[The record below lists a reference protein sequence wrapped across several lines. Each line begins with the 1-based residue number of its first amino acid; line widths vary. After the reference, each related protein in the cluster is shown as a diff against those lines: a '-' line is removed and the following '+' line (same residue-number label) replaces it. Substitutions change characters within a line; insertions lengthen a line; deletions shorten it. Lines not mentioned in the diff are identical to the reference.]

1 MSRKRSG
8 NASEILLPE
17 ATPNSTTPRPR
28 TKRNILIFAII
39 SFLTI
44 GSILLA
50 HTQGHEP
57 YTAEDGARG
66 GRYLLHPEAHVDRQ
80 ATTITLGWT
89 VTSGLRRPDGVLKH
103 VYLINGVFPGPTIEA
118 RSGDRVVVKVK
129 NELVDEELSLH
140 WHGLSMRG
148 WNDQDGA
155 VGITSSPITAGDS
168 FTYDFRIED
177 TQHGTFWYHAHS
189 AVQRADGLFGG
200 LVVHKPRSRGSSRS
214 LPAEHLVIVQDWYH
228 RTAGEAL
235 EFYTHLGGFGNEP
248 VPDSILVNGRGAY
261 NCSDAVPA
269 RPLDCEPIDDR
280 DATIELDR
288 NRENVLR
295 VINAG
300 AYAGIGLSI
309 ENVVLK
315 PLAVD
320 GGHAVVGTA
329 ASRVKFLHPGERVNV
344 LVEPTIIGDSHLEVT
359 LDSSTFNYPNPALTP
374 VHHFPVLAYGKP
386 KQRRAGIQKEEMNL
400 QALTSSPASS
410 NILPSQAD
418 MTFVLYSIT
427 QKLARL
433 DNVPHGFI
441 NNTSWRPQL
450 SPLITM
456 DRALWD
462 KHQFVP
468 HIPYNES
475 SPKWVDLVLNNLDEE
490 SHPFHL
496 HGNDF
501 YVLSKYS
508 SSWNWGSYNPYE
520 QDQPPG
526 GSYDF
531 ESPLKK
537 DTVLVPR
544 RGYAVLRFR
553 ADNPGIWMLHC
564 HVMWHLATGMAM
576 AFEVS

>member
-8 NASEILLPE
+8 NGSEILLPE
-17 ATPNSTTPRPR
+17 ATSNSTTSRPR
-28 TKRNILIFAII
+28 TRRNTLIFII
-39 SFLTI
+39 LSFLVI

-50 HTQGHEP
+50 RTQSLGAVHVFWTGP
-57 YTAEDGARG
+57 STAKDGASG
-66 GRYLLHPEAHVDRQ
+66 TEYLLHPEAHVDRQ
-80 ATTITLGWT
+80 ATTIKLEWT
-89 VTSGLRRPDGVLKH
+89 VTSSLRRPDGVLKH

-118 RSGDRVVVKVK
+118 RSGDRIVVRVK

-155 VGITSSPITAGDS
+155 VGITSSPITAGES
-168 FTYDFRIED
+168 FTYDFRIEQ

-269 RPLDCEPIDDR
+269 RPLDCQPFDDR

-288 NRENVLR
+288 SRENILR
-295 VINAG
+295 IINAG
-300 AYAGIGLSI
+300 AYAGIGLSM
-309 ENVVLK
+309 ENVMLK

-329 ASRVKFLHPGERVNV
+329 ASRVKFLQPGERVNV
-344 LVEPTIIGDSHLEVT
+344 LVEPMIIGDSHLEVI
-359 LDSSTFNYPNPALTP
+359 LDSSTFKYPNPALTL
-374 VHHFPVLAYGKP
+374 VHQFPVLAYGKP
-386 KQRRAGIQKEEMNL
+386 KQQRAGIRTDEMDL

-410 NILPSQAD
+410 NVLPGQAD

-441 NNTSWRPQL
+441 NNTSWRPQ
-450 SPLITM
+450 SPPLITL

-462 KHQFVP
+462 KHQLVP
-468 HIPYNES
+468 HIQYNES
-475 SPKWVDLVLNNLDEE
+475 SPN
-490 SHPFHL
+490 
-496 HGNDF
+496 
-501 YVLSKYS
+501 

-526 GSYDF
+526 GSYNF

-553 ADNPGIWMLHC
+553 ADNPGMWMLHC